1 MVDHELMQLSRMLSE
16 WLAKN
21 RVDNVSIYADEES
34 EYAFHVS
41 VYDRE
46 ENHYTA
52 QGVRHDRD
60 DG

>member
-1 MVDHELMQLSRMLSE
+1 MVDHELMQLSTMLAD

-21 RVDNVSIYADEES
+21 RVDNVNVYADEES
-34 EYAFHVS
+34 EYAFYIS

-52 QGVRHDRD
+52 QGVRHGRD